1 MSMPRRRN
9 ASCEIVL
16 YPGTTSSSKVDGR
29 LAAVAFVALNS
40 YCKFCRREKSMTMES
55 RRTGCVSSRQVW
67 YYVVRLLF
75 DRHLC
80 GDLLQPSWSKL
91 R

>member
-29 LAAVAFVALNS
+29 LAAVVFVALNS
-40 YCKFCRREKSMTMES
+40 YCKFCRREKSMTVES
-55 RRTGCVSSRQVW
+55 RWTDCVSNQQI
-67 YYVVRLLF
+67 LGKLF
-75 DRHLC
+75 DRQLC
-80 GDLLQPSWSKL
+80 GDLLQPSWS
-91 R
+91 RSR

>member
-29 LAAVAFVALNS
+29 LAAVVFVAFNS
-40 YCKFCRREKSMTMES
+40 YCRFCRREKSMTMGS
-55 RRTGCVSSRQVW
+55 RRTDCVSNQQI
-67 YYVVRLLF
+67 LCKLF
-75 DRHLC
+75 DRQLC
-80 GDLLQPSWSKL
+80 GDLLQLSWSKS